1 MRWISRYE
9 EIILLTVLKLG
20 ESAYGVSI
28 RNQIYQ
34 DSGYLWSFA
43 SIYTPLDL
51 LKRKGFVQKIKGAPS
66 NERGGKSKYFYE
78 LTDEG
83 KKALLEIQDTQR
95 KFWLGI
101 PKISLENKK
110 E

>member
-9 EIILLTVLKLG
+9 EIILLTILKLG

-28 RNQIYQ
+28 RKQIHQ
-34 DSGYLWSFA
+34 DSGDLWSFA

-51 LKRKGFVQKIKGAPS
+51 LKRKGFVQKIKGEPS
-66 NERGGKSKYFYE
+66 NERGGKSKYFYS

-83 KKALLEIQDTQR
+83 KKVLLEIKDTQK

-101 PKISLENKK
+101 PEISLKNEQ